1 MPYCTL
7 NEAWGNDFQNNENNT
22 HADSGNKSRNNISDK
37 EEKANNILKSYN
49 LDDYNKFGNYNIGD
63 NYSRNYN
70 TLREHNG
77 ENIRLPSDKKYLIND
92 KLNKNKNI
100 EDFSNKNNYIQYILN
115 ENNKLHKIIEDFETI
130 NYNDNIFDLIV
141 FISSGIF
148 IIFLLEILSKGFRR
162 I

>member
-1 MPYCTL
+1 MPYCTIS
-7 NEAWGNDFQNNENNT
+7 EAWGNDFQTNEDNT
-22 HADSGNKSRNNISDK
+22 HVDIDDK
-37 EEKANNILKSYN
+37 DANNSKKRKNNLKSYN
-49 LDDYNKFGNYNIGD
+49 LDDYNTFENYNIGN

-70 TLREHNG
+70 ILDEHDG
-77 ENIRLPSDKKYLIND
+77 KNIRLPSDKKYLIND
-92 KLNKNKNI
+92 KSNKNV

-115 ENNKLHKIIEDFETI
+115 ENKKLHKIIEDFETI